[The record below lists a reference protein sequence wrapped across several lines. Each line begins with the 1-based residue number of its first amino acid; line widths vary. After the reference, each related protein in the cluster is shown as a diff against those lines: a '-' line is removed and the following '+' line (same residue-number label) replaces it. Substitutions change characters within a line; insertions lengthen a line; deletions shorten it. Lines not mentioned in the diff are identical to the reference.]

1 MKNNNGSNLVNHS
14 AGQYVK
20 GMAHTNG
27 MESFWSLLDRGY
39 GGTHHHISAKH
50 LPRYVNEFAGR
61 HNIRNMDTA
70 DMMVALAR
78 GMVGKR
84 LTYGDL
90 IGKDQC

>member
-1 MKNNNGSNLVNHS
+1 MDRHESVNRA
-14 AGQYVK
+14 AGQYAR

-39 GGTHHHISAKH
+39 TGIYHHISAKH

-70 DMMVALAR
+70 DMMVALVR
-78 GMVGKR
+78 DMVGRR

-90 IGKDQC
+90 IGKEPC

>member
-1 MKNNNGSNLVNHS
+1 MDDHKSVNHS

-27 MESFWSLLDRGY
+27 MESFWSLLDRRY

-90 IGKDQC
+90 IGRDQR